1 MELQADVGDRAG
13 AMSTFHKCA
22 EILDQELQV
31 KPSHATETFAERLL
45 SSDGPEIPPARGD
58 RRARARLAQRARLV
72 GAIENST
79 RSSSSGTA
87 SSTAGLD
94 CWS

>member
-13 AMSTFHKCA
+13 AISTFHKCA
-22 EILDQELQV
+22 EILDQELQA
-31 KPSHATETFAERLL
+31 KPSQATETFAERLL
-45 SSDGPEIPPARGD
+45 SSDGPEIPPARGN
-58 RRARARLAQRARLV
+58 RLV
-72 GAIENST
+72 RRDREFDQVLESW
-79 RSSSSGTA
+79 TA